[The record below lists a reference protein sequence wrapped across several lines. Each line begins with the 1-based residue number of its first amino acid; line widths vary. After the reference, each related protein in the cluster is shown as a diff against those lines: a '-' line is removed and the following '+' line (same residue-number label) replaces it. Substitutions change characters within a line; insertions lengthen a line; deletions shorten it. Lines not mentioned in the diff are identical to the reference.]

1 MARYNEILVGR
12 YNRFLQKLLSMK
24 GPASMPQLAGELQA
38 TFPFFNGVENRNLE
52 GWGRWATRGVQLG
65 VAAVRSTFQI
75 RNPAGT
81 NVVAVIEKAIFLTGA
96 ADSIVLSS
104 TETLIADL
112 ATLPGSFRLDTR
124 GQPGSASIVS
134 NGTGTDLANIIL
146 HGACPTNSTI
156 FEFVLFE
163 DQEITIFPGQ
173 TYRFTANTVNEQLI
187 GSLIWRERF
196 LEDSER
202 F

>member
-65 VAAVRSTFQI
+65 VAAV
-75 RNPAGT
+75 
-81 NVVAVIEKAIFLTGA
+81 